1 MQVLPGKHAAEMPMV
16 GPIGHCKAA
25 VGLFPRQHAS
35 CPPRSQCPQ
44 GCWEWGP
51 GPWRTCLEHMA
62 TRSVLWLLRNR
73 INGMSI
79 YCKSGF
85 ARLVYT
91 SGLGG
96 PEIAICMWE
105 RLRTW

>member
-1 MQVLPGKHAAEMPMV
+1 MQVLPGKYAPEMPMV

-51 GPWRTCLEHMA
+51 GPWRICVLSNKVCIMALEEQNQWD
-62 TRSVLWLLRNR
+62 V
-73 INGMSI
+73 

-96 PEIAICMWE
+96 PVIAICMWE